1 MFWSRPHGATSPDRV
16 CFHKGRGWRRYTI
29 SCIRLWSDMDTP
41 KEIRRRDV
49 LASAGA
55 VFTTSLFTG
64 RVKGA
69 NDRVAVGY
77 IGLGAMGSGNVGYGM
92 QVPEIQVATLCDV
105 YQPALEKNE
114 AAAK

>member
-1 MFWSRPHGATSPDRV
+1 MNLKPETTT
-16 CFHKGRGWRRYTI
+16 RR
-29 SCIRLWSDMDTP
+29 S
-41 KEIRRRDV
+41 V
-49 LASAGA
+49 LASATA
-55 VFTTSLFTG
+55 AFTTSLFTG

-92 QVPEIQVATLCDV
+92 QVPTLEVAALCDV

-114 AAAK
+114 AAAKRKGFSPKIVKDFREVLAD